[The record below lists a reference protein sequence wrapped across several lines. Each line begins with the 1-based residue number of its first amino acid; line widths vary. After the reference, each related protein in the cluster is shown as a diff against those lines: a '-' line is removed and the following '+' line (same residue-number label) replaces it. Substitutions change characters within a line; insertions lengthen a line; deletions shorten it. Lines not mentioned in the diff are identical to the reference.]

1 MAFLGNMERPPR
13 LKRSGISSLAN
24 KFESPE
30 VKEARRLKEAEEV
43 RKALEEENAKRL
55 KAEQE
60 RAILEQAKKKELEQ
74 RLAQEQL
81 ELEQRLEQE
90 RKEEEERLRHEE
102 SQRRIM
108 ERRKQMEEEENKLS
122 TLKPAV
128 ALFLRNQQNLKSQD
142 EVTVSKAEK
151 KSVLSNH
158 GVVGDIQRKL
168 MRKKE
173 EARDFEKELKEMTE
187 KAVREA
193 HDEENKAAAAQINAK
208 KSKSS
213 VEIYTKGNCNHL
225 KSSFELQIAQ
235 KKGTMNNPEDNL
247 PTPTTRR
254 KSIQQRI
261 AQRSGNLPNM
271 FQQQA
276 KRNKELE
283 EQRGVKDRIPID
295 KKIFSNSLNKF
306 EDEDSRKAAKTQL
319 QKFTFKQ
326 KEKEK
331 ASWTQKQEQARIQKE
346 EEKRRKKKEEEQE
359 ALRRKQEE
367 QEEKERQKKEEEEIA
382 RNKEN
387 EAKTKGKIKRRPS
400 TKRINRKELKQIMEP
415 KDLPK
420 IIPPT
425 TSVMKQKLEESKAT
439 TSPKKPQA
447 KVGKLTMNPF
457 QKQLSQDSSPT
468 TTSPISPGGTKP
480 LVIPAMQRNGL
491 SEIKKK
497 FINGSLVETTTVQK
511 NHYERNHSKTDDIPE
526 EEAEFFDA
534 SEEPLEE
541 IPEEV
546 PDELPKQEKEN
557 SEPAKTQPKAKK
569 SKEEMQNY
577 LISKVL
583 FDNIGKSPKPKKDSI
598 DDLVIDDEPVEVD
611 PEYVKEM
618 EKYLSLIDQTPK
630 KKAKKNKENLRLK
643 KEAEKLKIFEVR
655 NIKNKF
661 EMNRQQSKNF
671 QTQKSTDNP
680 PVMPIDAKVD
690 RFKSVFEGSNAPR
703 DDEQRPIAP
712 RRKMISNDL
721 LNKFDDP
728 EAAAKLKEKRQL
740 ELEEKRLKQMKLL
753 EEKRKK
759 EEQERI
765 EAIQR
770 EQERKEILR
779 QEELKRQ
786 EEERLQKLE
795 KEREKRALE
804 KAFAEERE
812 RIKERK
818 RKEEEA
824 RIKKEKEEKQR
835 KKNKVLNRISH
846 MFEKN
851 EEAPDN
857 PRNESMGSIRG
868 MAEEL
873 FNTKHNKQ
881 ETGKSTEFRDPTL
894 TGVSSVLSRVK
905 RQLEAKEETPT
916 ISRGVEKRKG
926 CLPAAMAFE
935 IKEHLMTTE
944 KELQESKVKSPNPE
958 ATQWTWKS
966 KKPEELLVKTNS
978 TDPNAKNAN
987 EVSSKRPER
996 TKFDEEKQKSLL
1008 DDIHAVTN
1016 RLKLKDVEKDHDEKM
1031 KEYEQFMADIQDYL
1045 NEPTEDFDEADY
1057 KHDIQEYL
1065 EYRFDRQSKKTKPK
1079 AKVPNLALNS
1089 VEKVKSRLENK
1100 SRFNKKSPIGQSKS
1114 IGNVKELQQML
1125 LDQEES
1131 EFERKPN
1138 HLEHVTSVNL
1148 ERVKNAF
1155 EGRTDSEDSKAAPR
1169 SKVKV
1174 KKKIIEMPSLDT
1186 SGIDDMPKSTYQWKY
1201 KQKNIESLQKFL
1213 DTNAHLVPNSVAD
1226 KLDEVRANL
1235 DEDNE
1240 DDFDKTEDLKIDEYS
1255 EFLDEVD
1262 RFLSAPDRSKTEEG
1276 FKAEIEKYLDLID
1289 EPEKPN
1295 KSNFGPIQRTGS
1307 VKRKPKKL
1315 NLIEFNPINQVEPKK
1330 QSPTLQRDNKLV
1342 AQLQSK
1348 LIQEFE
1354 KTDQKDGI
1362 HLPSVETNTLKK
1374 NFERLNQKEEPSLLG
1389 SRAIVLQRG
1398 LEHLTSN
1405 PDSQSLEALKA
1416 EREKI
1421 KWRWKEKQVQ
1431 DLKDFIKS
1439 KDKAIP
1445 EQIKKKKEEHEEM
1458 EKERELREVQ
1468 AKAENNVS
1476 EIKRIRE
1483 EKEKDFESFI
1493 KEVKDCLNSDLYE
1506 QSEQNEDLEV
1516 KTGLKNYVQ
1525 LFDQET
1531 KPRRQV
1537 PKTRPKSMIIGDI
1550 SVRRELLRHQMRED
1564 QSPDL
1569 NKKSSDLWKVG
1580 RVDTSPFIK
1589 GADDEEDN
1597 EDEDEDEDDQR
1608 VSSLRR
1614 NASFGNALTSA
1625 RREALE
1631 NAFNQ
1636 EREQKPFLRSRV
1648 PKKLIDTSMFEMKAN
1663 EQKPTLTAKAASDWK
1678 WKKKN
1683 IQELQSFMA
1692 KNINYIDSES
1702 SILQNEAMQRK
1713 RTTSDHEDYSQDR
1726 VQREAEE
1733 SEGFLNEVNDYLN
1746 AKNRSTNEDK
1756 FKETIQIYLDL
1767 IENNDRPSEPKPRAR
1782 KFKESKSR
1790 VTNLRKSIIEQQA
1803 EKAQKIKESASVGK
1817 LNLDF
1822 DPLEPNNDFEKLS
1835 RPIPQDGKYC
1845 DLVKQKLEREE
1856 SFEHKKPLRK
1866 APKAK
1871 IIDDSPKISANPP
1884 IKKPT
1889 KKWVPRTSSLGEV
1902 ANQSNAPVSQA
1913 KPQKWSY
1920 KEKEAERKAAIL
1932 ARYGLKEGSDEDNV
1946 SLDIDF
1952 DDDVEMPE
1960 GILNNLPKE
1969 YVTIEERGKRLTSKD
1984 DGSFG
1989 ALKNIMGLMKKGQV
2003 NQAFQKSKQMFASQ
2017 EKGLNRLN
2025 SDESEIEPRT
2035 SQALC
2040 SNIRNRFE
2048 SGSAFQSHID
2058 EHDGTKLKSAVS
2070 KSQSCASMRAIFE
2083 EDTSPSPVLS
2093 RRIPGDVTS
2102 SSDRVR
2108 RARKSLI
2115 DPKKHDDSR
2124 LTRQFSISE
2133 DERPGESSMSLRGKY
2148 ERNLSMTVGWD
2159 GSTDSLLGEGRQRI
2173 GSLHHSSSF
2182 NKFRDAFETGKV
2194 EDLHHD
2200 EDENQGSESRPTG
2213 VRAELEALRSCDR
2226 IQRIMRINKPR
2237 EELERSRPSL
2247 CRSKTTACVDLD
2259 EETLEEVSRS
2269 KSAIRSMF
2277 EAQGPKIRFG
2287 GGGGGSK
2294 SPQNQ
2299 DRGVEKSNSVDN
2311 SSHGARPKRSSYR
2324 GLKQE
2329 KEQFKERKWVFD
2341 TINKYFDV
2349 IKEDKEAEDDEE
2361 EDEETTNMS
2370 SAFSSQ
2376 LSLNSGLGSSSNLAG
2391 SRGFVGYSPNYSPSP
2406 SGSSLQV
2413 PPERT
2418 SFTPGMR
2425 SAGSMEPEIQPPSP
2439 PSRRSSL
2446 RKNLNST
2453 PYQLRSS
2460 KSFGPD
2466 SNPYLRG
2473 SNTSLNSMGSS
2484 TSLNMVSRSPSH
2496 AKLKGMLEQVM
2507 KSKPDLNL
2515 NVFKQNLKAHL
2526 DNHSRESLSEQ
2537 QQFRPRF
2544 TRSPSYQNGD
2554 PGVREASQ
2562 NDMSEDEEEVE
2573 DNNPRYFTVPL

>member
-1 MAFLGNMERPPR
+1 MEPPPR

-30 VKEARRLKEAEEV
+30 VKEARRKREAEDV
-43 RKALEEENAKRL
+43 RKALEVENAKRL

-60 RAILEQAKKKELEQ
+60 RAILDQVKKKELEE

-81 ELEQRLEQE
+81 ELEQRLAEE
-90 RKEEEERLRHEE
+90 RQEEEDRLKQEE

-108 ERRKQMEEEENKLS
+108 ERRKLMEEEEDKLS
-122 TLKPAV
+122 SLKPAV

-151 KSVLSNH
+151 KSLLSNH

-193 HDEENKAAAAQINAK
+193 HDEENKAAAAQANAK

-225 KSSFELQIAQ
+225 KSSFESQIAL
-235 KKGTMNNPEDNL
+235 KKSTMNNPGDNL

-254 KSIQQRI
+254 KSMQQRI
-261 AQRSGNLPNM
+261 TQRSGNLPNM

-306 EDEDSRKAAKTQL
+306 EDEDSRKAARGQL

-331 ASWTQKQEQARIQKE
+331 ASWSQKQEQAKIQKE
-346 EEKRRKKKEEEQE
+346 EEKRRKKKEEEE
-359 ALRRKQEE
+359 AAEAVKRKKKEQEE
-367 QEEKERQKKEEEEIA
+367 QERQRKEEEELA
-382 RNKEN
+382 RNN
-387 EAKTKGKIKRRPS
+387 EKAAKAKSKLKRRPS
-400 TKRINRKELKQIMEP
+400 TKRVNRKELKEIMEP

-425 TSVMKQKLEESKAT
+425 TSAMKQKLEETKGIGT
-439 TSPKKPQA
+439 PKKPQT
-447 KVGKLTMNPF
+447 KVGKLSINSF
-457 QKQLSQDSSPT
+457 QKQFSNDSSNPA
-468 TTSPISPGGTKP
+468 SPISPGGSKP
-480 LVIPAMQRNGL
+480 LVIPAMQRNAL
-491 SEIKKK
+491 SDLKKK
-497 FINGSLVETTTVQK
+497 FGSSSLVDATSLKK
-511 NHYERNHSKTDDIPE
+511 NQIERNHAKPENIPDSPE
-526 EEAEFFDA
+526 EEEMEFFDA
-534 SEEPLEE
+534 SEEPLVE

-546 PDELPKQEKEN
+546 PEQIFQHEKEN
-557 SEPAKTQPKAKK
+557 SEPPRAQPKSKK

-583 FDNIGKSPKPKKDSI
+583 FDNVGKTSKPKKDSI
-598 DDLVIDDEPVEVD
+598 EDLVDDSPVEVD

-630 KKAKKNKENLRLK
+630 KKTKKNKENSKLK
-643 KEAEKLKIFEVR
+643 KEAEKLKVFDVK

-661 EMNRQQSKNF
+661 EMTKQQSKSF

-680 PVMPIDAKVD
+680 PIMPIDAKVD
-690 RFKSVFEGSNAPR
+690 RFKSVFEGSNNGVPR
-703 DDEQRPIAP
+703 DDEQRPTPP

-728 EAAAKLKEKRQL
+728 EAAAKLKEKRQMD
-740 ELEEKRLKQMKLL
+740 LEERRMKQMILF
-753 EEKRKK
+753 EEKRKR
-759 EEQERI
+759 EEQDRI
-765 EAIQR
+765 EALQR
-770 EQERKEILR
+770 EKERKEILR
-779 QEELKRQ
+779 REELKRQ

-795 KEREKRALE
+795 KEREKKALE

-818 RKEEEA
+818 KKEEEA
-824 RIKKEKEEKQR
+824 LIKKEKEEKQR

-851 EEAPDN
+851 EEAPDVTK
-857 PRNESMGSIRG
+857 NEAMGSIRG
-868 MAEEL
+868 MAEEM
-873 FNTKHNKQ
+873 FATKRNPSG
-881 ETGKSTEFRDPTL
+881 GKSNEFRDPTL

-926 CLPAAMAFE
+926 CIPAAMAFE

-944 KELQESKVKSPNPE
+944 KELQESKIKSPNPE
-958 ATQWTWKS
+958 ATQWAWKS
-966 KKPEELLVKTNS
+966 KKPEELLVRTNS
-978 TDPNAKNAN
+978 TGPNTKRQERSN
-987 EVSSKRPER
+987 KRPER
-996 TKFDEEKQKSLL
+996 TKLDEEKQKSLL
-1008 DDIHAVTN
+1008 DDIHAVTD
-1016 RLKLKDVEKDHDEKM
+1016 RLKLKDVERDHNEKM
-1031 KEYEQFMADIQDYL
+1031 MEYEQFMADIQDYL

-1065 EYRFDRQSKKTKPK
+1065 EYRFDRQAKKSQPK

-1089 VEKVKSRLENK
+1089 VEKVKSRLENN
-1100 SRFNKKSPIGQSKS
+1100 SRFTKTSLVGQSKS

-1138 HLEHVTSVNL
+1138 HLENVSSVNM

-1155 EGRTDSEDSKAAPR
+1155 EEMNNDLIESSAAPR
-1169 SKVKV
+1169 SKVRV
-1174 KKKIIEMPSLDT
+1174 KKKIIEMPSLET
-1186 SGIDDMPKSTYQWKY
+1186 STIADMPQPSYQWKY

-1213 DTNAHLVPNSVAD
+1213 DTNAHLVPHSVAD

-1255 EFLDEVD
+1255 EFLEEVD
-1262 RFLSAPDRSKTEEG
+1262 RFLSAPDRSKTEGG

-1295 KSNFGPIQRTGS
+1295 KSNIVTPIQRVGS
-1307 VKRKPKKL
+1307 IKRKPKKM
-1315 NLIEFNPINQVEPKK
+1315 NLIEFNPINQVEQKK
-1330 QSPTLQRDNKLV
+1330 MSPTIQRDNKLV

-1354 KTDQKDGI
+1354 KTDPKDEI
-1362 HLPSVETNTLKK
+1362 HLPTVETNTLKK
-1374 NFERLNQKEEPSLLG
+1374 NFEKLSQKEEPSLLG
-1389 SRAIVLQRG
+1389 SREIVLQRG
-1398 LEHLTSN
+1398 LDHLTSN
-1405 PDSQSLEALKA
+1405 QDSQSLEALKA
-1416 EREKI
+1416 EREKV

-1445 EQIKKKKEEHEEM
+1445 EQIKKKKEEHEEL

-1468 AKAENNVS
+1468 AKAENNVN

-1493 KEVKDCLNSDLYE
+1493 NEVKDCLNSDLYE
-1506 QSEQNEDLEV
+1506 RSEQNEDLEI
-1516 KTGLKNYVQ
+1516 KTGLNNFVQ

-1531 KPRRQV
+1531 KVRRPV
-1537 PKTRPKSMIIGDI
+1537 LKSRPKSMVIGDVC
-1550 SVRRELLRHQMRED
+1550 VRRELLKHQMRED
-1564 QSPDL
+1564 QSPEL

-1589 GADDEEDN
+1589 GPEDDEG
-1597 EDEDEDEDDQR
+1597 EDEDDEDEEDEEHGS
-1608 VSSLRR
+1608 SSLRR

-1631 NAFNQ
+1631 NAFSQ
-1636 EREQKPFLRSRV
+1636 EREEKPFLRSRV

-1663 EQKPTLTAKAASDWK
+1663 EQKPTLTAKAVSDWK

-1692 KNINYIDSES
+1692 KNTNYMDSKS
-1702 SILQNEAMQRK
+1702 SILQNETMKRE
-1713 RTTSDHEDYSQDR
+1713 RTTSENDEDFSQDR
-1726 VQREAEE
+1726 VQREADE

-1746 AKNRSTNEDK
+1746 AQNRSTNEDK

-1767 IENNDRPSEPKPRAR
+1767 IENNDKPTAPRER
-1782 KFKESKSR
+1782 SRRFKGSKKR

-1803 EKAQKIKESASVGK
+1803 EKAHKVQQSLSVGK

-1822 DPLEPNNDFEKLS
+1822 DPLESNTNFEKQS

-1845 DLVKQKLEREE
+1845 GLVRQKLEREDSVE
-1856 SFEHKKPLRK
+1856 YSKPLRK

-1871 IIDDSPKISANPP
+1871 IIDDSPKLTDNPP
-1884 IKKPT
+1884 IKKPI
-1889 KKWVPRTSSLGEV
+1889 KKWVPRPSNSFDQLADQASSTI
-1902 ANQSNAPVSQA
+1902 SQA
-1913 KPQKWSY
+1913 NPQKWSY

-1932 ARYGLKEGSDEDNV
+1932 ARYGLKEGSDDDNV
-1946 SLDIDF
+1946 SLNLDF
-1952 DDDVEMPE
+1952 DDDLEMPE
-1960 GILNNLPKE
+1960 GVLNHLPKE

-2003 NQAFQKSKQMFASQ
+2003 NQAFKKSKHVFSSE
-2017 EKGLNRLN
+2017 EKGLDRLD
-2025 SDESEIEPRT
+2025 SDESEMGPRA
-2035 SQALC
+2035 SQVLC
-2040 SNIRNRFE
+2040 SNIRDRFE
-2048 SGSAFQSHID
+2048 SGSVFQSHMD
-2058 EHDGTKLKSAVS
+2058 EHDGMLKSAVPKS
-2070 KSQSCASMRAIFE
+2070 KSCASMRAMFE
-2083 EDTSPSPVLS
+2083 EDTSPSPVPT
-2093 RRIPGDVTS
+2093 RRIPGEVMS

-2115 DPKKHDDSR
+2115 DPQARNQD
-2124 LTRQFSISE
+2124 LNRQFSLGE

-2148 ERNLSMTVGWD
+2148 ERNLSMTGWD
-2159 GSTDSLLGEGRQRI
+2159 GSTDSLLGEGRQRL
-2173 GSLHHSSSF
+2173 GSSSLHKSSSF

-2200 EDENQGSESRPTG
+2200 EDENQGSETRPTG

-2226 IQRIMRINKPR
+2226 IQKIMRINKPR
-2237 EELERSRPSL
+2237 EQLERSRPSL
-2247 CRSKTTACVDLD
+2247 SRSKTTACVDLD

-2269 KSAIRSMF
+2269 KSAIRNMF

-2287 GGGGGSK
+2287 GGASK
-2294 SPQNQ
+2294 SPQNHE
-2299 DRGVEKSNSVDN
+2299 RGVEKSSSADN
-2311 SSHGARPKRSSYR
+2311 SSQGAKPKKSGFR
-2324 GLKQE
+2324 GLNQE

-2361 EDEETTNMS
+2361 DEETTNMS

-2376 LSLNSGLGSSSNLAG
+2376 LSLNSPMGSSSNLTG
-2391 SRGFVGYSPNYSPSP
+2391 SKWGGGYSPNYYPSP

-2413 PPERT
+2413 PPERS
-2418 SFTPGMR
+2418 SFTPGMK
-2425 SAGSMEPEIQPPSP
+2425 SSSSLEPSHPLTQPPSP

-2507 KSKPDLNL
+2507 KSKPDMNL
-2515 NVFKQNLKAHL
+2515 DVFKQNLKAHL
-2526 DNHSRESLSEQ
+2526 DHHSRENLSEQ
-2537 QQFRPRF
+2537 QPSPSRF
-2544 TRSPSYQNGD
+2544 TRSPSW
-2554 PGVREASQ
+2554 Q
-2562 NDMSEDEEEVE
+2562 NDDPEEE
-2573 DNNPRYFTVPL
+2573 NSKYFVVPL